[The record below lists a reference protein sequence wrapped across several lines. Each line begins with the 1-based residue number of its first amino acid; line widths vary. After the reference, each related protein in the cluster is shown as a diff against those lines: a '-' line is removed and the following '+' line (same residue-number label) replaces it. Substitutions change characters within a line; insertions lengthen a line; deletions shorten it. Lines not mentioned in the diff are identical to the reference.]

1 MGEKNDVGWAPGV
14 WTERLRRWRL
24 VNGASL
30 SWWVIR
36 IFWIY
41 WFWYIYLA
49 AKYIFSETHS
59 GVSKYLNAS
68 LERLVIDFF
77 ANATYKTVPYS
88 LFYSCSFFFVV
99 VVKKRDTQMV
109 MLLCMKNYSRSS
121 AKWRWRSFMELLS
134 LKITHGGSLPFTFFW
149 RFWGGFAAGIL
160 NWITMQQTDDLESL
174 KYRHLKLSLW
184 FPHCLIINSAIL

>member
-77 ANATYKTVPYS
+77 ANATYKTVPCS
-88 LFYSCSFFFVV
+88 LFYSCSFFLLLLL
-99 VVKKRDTQMV
+99 KKKEIHKWSCCSVWRIIQEVLRSGDGGH
-109 MLLCMKNYSRSS
+109 LWNY
-121 AKWRWRSFMELLS
+121 WV
-134 LKITHGGSLPFTFFW
+134 
-149 RFWGGFAAGIL
+149 
-160 NWITMQQTDDLESL
+160 
-174 KYRHLKLSLW
+174 
-184 FPHCLIINSAIL
+184 